1 MSNDVLRP
9 QLSRLPSLS
18 GMRFIAALPVF
29 AFHATSGMNFL
40 RGDTG
45 DFFADIFKDTGTPS
59 VSFFFILSGFILT
72 WSARPRDTVPGF
84 WRRRLVK
91 VYPNHLV
98 AFAAAAVIMLI
109 ASDPIEA
116 KKFFTSLF
124 LVQSW
129 VPEILVPTGMNPV
142 AWSLSCEVF
151 FYLSFPL
158 LLPLVRRLT
167 TRALWAAGAVLLAVP
182 WAVALIA
189 QHTVDGVPVVPGE
202 ALAYEQIWLVYF
214 FPLTRLAEFVLGIV
228 VARLVLGG
236 SVPRVG
242 LVPAALFAVGGF
254 VLNAHVPYLYS
265 LGGTAAFWVVPLIVA
280 GATAD
285 VRGTRSA
292 MRGRVMVR
300 LGELSFAFYLVHTLF
315 LMSAQ
320 RWLVQD
326 LSAGAAL
333 AALFGCLAA
342 SLAVSY
348 AMFRWVEAPLVRRF
362 GSVARPRRN
371 PREEPPAATV
381 PTPLA
386 GATDAKD

>member
-1 MSNDVLRP
+1 
-9 QLSRLPSLS
+9 
-18 GMRFIAALPVF
+18 MRFIAALPVF

-40 RGDTG
+40 RGGTG
-45 DFFADIFKDTGTPS
+45 DFFTDIFKDTGTPS

-84 WRRRLVK
+84 WRRRMVK

-98 AFAAAAVIMLI
+98 AFAATVVIMLI
-109 ASDPIEA
+109 ASDPFEA

-167 TRALWAAGAVLLAVP
+167 VRALWTVGGLLLVIPWLVVLFAEH
-182 WAVALIA
+182 A
-189 QHTVDGVPVVPGE
+189 VDGAPIMPGQS
-202 ALAYEQIWLVYF
+202 LAYEQLWLVYF
-214 FPLTRLAEFVLGIV
+214 FPLTRLVEFVLGIV
-228 VARLVLGG
+228 VARLVLSGT
-236 SVPRVG
+236 VPRVG
-242 LVPAALFAVGGF
+242 MIPATLFALGGF
-254 VLNAHVPYLYS
+254 VLNAQVPYLYS

-285 VRGTRSA
+285 VRGDRSA

-300 LGELSFAFYLVHTLF
+300 LGEMSFAFYLVHTLF

-326 LSAGAAL
+326 LSDGAAL
-333 AALFGCLAA
+333 AALLGCLAA

-348 AMFRWVEAPLVRRF
+348 AMFTWVEAPLVRRF
-362 GSVARPRRN
+362 GSGARRKADPRVL
-371 PREEPPAATV
+371 PAATA
-381 PTPLA
+381 PGPLA
-386 GATDAKD
+386 AAADAKD